1 MKTGTSKIH
10 LIRDKL
16 QAINSEIARLEDEI
30 ARLREQAND
39 YVIAERVWASLGLED
54 EEIPRRAT
62 STSSNGNDHLR
73 PTSKPPGIP
82 TMPDMIVEVL
92 KRNDQLTDE
101 VKSPSQVLEIIKKE
115 WWPTATSTDIS
126 PVMWRMAKDGRLV
139 RYPEGG
145 YRLSPLIV
153 KSTDGQNAA

>member
-1 MKTGTSKIH
+1 VKIGTSKIQ

-16 QAINSEIARLEDEI
+16 QALNSEIARLEGEI

-39 YVIAERVWASLGLED
+39 YEAAERVWASLGFDD
-54 EEIPRRAT
+54 EESTPRKA
-62 STSSNGNDHLR
+62 SPSPSENDLN
-73 PTSKPPGIP
+73 TTGKPPGIP

-92 KRNDQLTDE
+92 RRNDQLTDE

-153 KSTDGQNAA
+153 QSNDGQNAA

>member
-1 MKTGTSKIH
+1 MKTGTSKIQ

-16 QAINSEIARLEDEI
+16 HALNSEIARLEAEI
-30 ARLREQAND
+30 ARLRDQAKD
-39 YVIAERVWASLGLED
+39 YVIAERVWASLGFDD
-54 EEIPRRAT
+54 EESPRREAN
-62 STSSNGNDHLR
+62 TSSSENDL
-73 PTSKPPGIP
+73 SVAGKPPGIP

-92 KRNDQLTDE
+92 RRNDQLTDE

-145 YRLSPLIV
+145 YRLSPLIMQS
-153 KSTDGQNAA
+153 KDGQDAA